1 TLCDQSHFASRHP
14 HLSVVQIFKEHAT
27 TSINTRQQQRSEIMK
42 IIYTSV
48 KSFST
53 FSTSTFPSR
62 TVRNV
67 RRFRRGAHY
76 KDLAPAVNTLS

>member
-42 IIYTSV
+42 TIYTSV
-48 KSFST
+48 KHLDTNLFQ
-53 FSTSTFPSR
+53 R
-62 TVRNV
+62 L
-67 RRFRRGAHY
+67 
-76 KDLAPAVNTLS
+76 LAKNFDAVETKTLGF

>member
-1 TLCDQSHFASRHP
+1 LCDQSHFASRHP

-42 IIYTSV
+42 ITPVPV

-53 FSTSTFPSR
+53 LLLLLSLPEPAKMPAASEE
-62 TVRNV
+62 VRII
-67 RRFRRGAHY
+67 
-76 KDLAPAVNTLS
+76 KI